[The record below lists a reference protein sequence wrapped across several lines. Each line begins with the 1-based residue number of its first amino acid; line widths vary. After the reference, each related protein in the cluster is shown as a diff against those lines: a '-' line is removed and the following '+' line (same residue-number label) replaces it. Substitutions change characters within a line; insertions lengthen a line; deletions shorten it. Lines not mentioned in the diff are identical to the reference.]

1 MVLFRDLNKPSAD
14 LLSKGYPHD
23 KAWDLEY
30 KYKSKNPEIVNTAS
44 VGSGGAFD
52 ASSKLK
58 YCVNDVTTEIKM
70 MATGKSTVDV
80 KYAAQKLKG
89 LTLGAKFDRR
99 GEKSSKDSLDVSA
112 EYKHPTFHSFFSVN
126 PLSSSF
132 NLGNVI
138 EYNAFRLGGEVTGK
152 LDSLSMKYSL
162 GAAYSGSASKAG
174 VFSVCLKTAPQ
185 GEAIFGR
192 LIGNIHGKTSEKK
205 STELAAEVD
214 YSFIDRRTSI
224 QFGGLWYLNDQKDTY
239 LKAKL
244 NQNARMSVA
253 LTHRVCDYVSATIGS
268 EIDVTKPS
276 NPDAVKHGLKLE
288 ICA

>member
-1 MVLFRDLNKPSAD
+1 MVLFRDLNKASAD
-14 LLSKGYPHD
+14 LLTKGYPHE

-44 VGSGGAFD
+44 VSPGGAFD

-58 YCVNDVTTEIKM
+58 YCVSDVTTEVKM
-70 MATGKSTVDV
+70 MATGKSTIDV
-80 KYAAQKLKG
+80 KYAAPKMKG

-99 GEKSSKDSLDVSA
+99 GEKTSKDSLDISA
-112 EYKHPTFHSFFSVN
+112 EYKLPTFHSFFSVN
-126 PLSSSF
+126 PISSSF
-132 NLGNVI
+132 SLGNVV
-138 EYNAFRLGGEVTGK
+138 EYNALRVGSEVSGK
-152 LDSLSMKYSL
+152 LDASAMKYAL
-162 GAAYSGSASKAG
+162 GASYTGAASKAG
-174 VFSVCLKTAPQ
+174 VFTVSVKTAPH
-185 GEAIFGR
+185 GDAVFGR
-192 LIGNIHGKTSEKK
+192 MIGNVHGKTMDNK

-214 YSFIDRRTSI
+214 YNIVDGRTNI

-244 NQNARMSVA
+244 SQNARMSVA

-268 EIDVTKPS
+268 QIDVTKPS

-288 ICA
+288 ISA